1 LRNECYIVRDLLPS
15 YIDQLCSE
23 QSRSFVEKHIAQC
36 ESCAQILQHMKIE
49 FDDAE
54 DVEITVR
61 LEQKKPFEKVSQLI
75 KAQGKFSNILGLSF
89 WSGIVITVI
98 LLVFSFN
105 DLVLWQG
112 DQEEVQRVAQEQQ
125 DIMDKVFAILMEPEI
140 PNEQSLQIIF
150 QQYKEQL
157 QHIAVFPSRA
167 VEDTILDLQTPS
179 TTYPI
184 DYERASIVVG
194 EYGEITEPIVPVDYD
209 IGTMAMANEEW
220 VVQFEYKES
229 YLATVENAHQI
240 KHFAPSSWELFLMPI
255 IFSVISFFIFLI
267 WVYHKRIMRP
277 MEA

>member
-1 LRNECYIVRDLLPS
+1 MRNECYIVRDLLPS

>member
-1 LRNECYIVRDLLPS
+1 MRNECYIVRDLLPS

-23 QSRSFVEKHIAQC
+23 QSRMFIEKHIAQC
-36 ESCAQILQHMKIE
+36 ESCAQILQHMKNE
-49 FDDAE
+49 FDDTE

-75 KAQGKFSNILGLSF
+75 KAQGKFSNILGFSF

-105 DLVLWQG
+105 HLVLWQN

-125 DIMDKVFAILMEPEI
+125 DIMDKVFAVLMEPET
-140 PNEQSLQIIF
+140 PNEQSLQIVF

-179 TTYPI
+179 TIYPI

-194 EYGEITEPIVPVDYD
+194 KFGEITEPIVPVDYD

-220 VVQFEYKES
+220 VVQFEYKDS

>member
-1 LRNECYIVRDLLPS
+1 MRNECYIVRDLLPS

-23 QSRSFVEKHIAQC
+23 QSRIFVEKHITQC
-36 ESCAQILQHMKIE
+36 ESCAQILQHMKVE

-54 DVEITVR
+54 DVEIPVR

-75 KAQGKFSNILGLSF
+75 KAQGKFSNILGFSF

-98 LLVFSFN
+98 LLVFSLN
-105 DLVLWQG
+105 HLVLWQN

-125 DIMDKVFAILMEPEI
+125 DIMDKVFAVLMEPET
-140 PNEQSLQIIF
+140 PNEQSLQIVF

-157 QHIAVFPSRA
+157 QHIAVFPSGT

-179 TTYPI
+179 TTYPV
-184 DYERASIVVG
+184 DYERASIVIG
-194 EYGEITEPIVPVDYD
+194 EYGEITEPIIPIDYD

-240 KHFAPSSWELFLMPI
+240 KHYAPSSWELFLMPI
-255 IFSVISFFIFLI
+255 IFSVISFLIFLI
-267 WVYHKRIMRP
+267 WIYHKRIMKP
-277 MEA
+277 MEV

>member
-1 LRNECYIVRDLLPS
+1 MRNECYIVRDLLPS

-54 DVEITVR
+54 DVEMSVR

>member
-1 LRNECYIVRDLLPS
+1 MRNECYIVRDLLPS

-23 QSRSFVEKHIAQC
+23 QSRIFVEKHIAQC
-36 ESCAQILQHMKIE
+36 ESCTQILQHMKVE
-49 FDDAE
+49 FDDTE
-54 DVEITVR
+54 DVEMPVR

-75 KAQGKFSNILGLSF
+75 KAQGKFSSILGLSF
-89 WSGIVITVI
+89 WSGVFITVI

-105 DLVLWQG
+105 HLGLWQN

-125 DIMDKVFAILMEPEI
+125 DIMDKTFTALMASET
-140 PNEQSLQIIF
+140 PNEQSLQNVF
-150 QQYKEQL
+150 QQYQEQL
-157 QHIAVFPSRA
+157 QLISVFSSKE
-167 VEDTILDLQTPS
+167 VDDTILELQTPS
-179 TTYPI
+179 ATYPI
-184 DYERASIVVG
+184 DYEQALIVVG
-194 EYGEITEPIVPVDYD
+194 ENGEITEPIVPSDYD
-209 IGTMAMANEEW
+209 IGTMAMANGEW

-240 KHFAPSSWELFLMPI
+240 KHYAPSSWELFLMPV